1 MANITKSAPSRTDML
16 HKWSV
21 ADSMDLYN
29 VQQWGA
35 GFFNINEK
43 GNVAVTSHNSSG
55 PAVDMKE
62 LVDELLQRGIEMPIL
77 IRFSDILRSRI
88 QQLCEAFSK
97 AFAEHEYTGQYMG
110 VYPIKVNQQRHVVE
124 EIVHYGAPFSFG
136 LEAGSKPELLAV
148 LAMLE
153 ASEPLIICNG
163 YKDKE
168 YIDTALWGT
177 KLGKTV
183 ILVVEEFQ
191 ELVRILDRASA
202 MKVKPKIGFR
212 MKL

>member
-55 PAVDMKE
+55 PAVDLKD
-62 LVDELLQRGIEMPIL
+62 LVDELLQRGIESPML

-88 QQLCEAFSK
+88 QQLNEAFAK
-97 AFAEHEYTGQYMG
+97 AMADHEYTGGYRG

-124 EIVHYGAPFSFG
+124 EVVQYGAPWHFG
-136 LEAGSKPELLAV
+136 LEAGSKPELMAV
-148 LAMLE
+148 LALLK
-153 ASEPLIICNG
+153 SREPLIICNG
-163 YKDKE
+163 YKDVE
-168 YIDTALWGT
+168 YIDTALWGI
-177 KLGKTV
+177 KLGKPV
-183 ILVVEEFQ
+183 ILVVEEYG
-191 ELVRILDRASA
+191 ELQRIIDRASV
-202 MKVKPKIGFR
+202 MKVQPLIG
-212 MKL
+212 